1 MSQMISVASGF
12 QYSVNI
18 GFDLNNDDKIK
29 NFIPTQ
35 PAMDLLE
42 DVLASTSPSSLDR
55 ARVLIGAYGKG
66 KSHIVLM
73 ILSMLM
79 RKDISL
85 FENMISKVTDN
96 PRLKQLISNYYESDN
111 KMLPIVV
118 TGSNTS
124 LTQAFLNALQRTL
137 TDNDLLDVMPETNYK
152 AAVSVIKRWR
162 NDFPETYKQFE
173 ELIDIPA
180 NEFEKQLDEYSITAY
195 EQFERL
201 YPQLTAGSVFN
212 PFLGFDVV
220 DLYEQVAKGIK
231 TKGYSG
237 VYVVYDEFS
246 KYLEANIQE
255 ASVSDTK
262 MLQDFAEKC
271 NRSGSLQM
279 HLMLICH
286 KEISNYIDKLPK
298 QKVDGWRGVSER
310 FKHVRMNNN
319 YAQTYEVISSVI
331 KIDSDR
337 WNEFVKKYSD
347 DFAGLVHRYSNHPI
361 FSDLEGSVNAAIYG
375 CYPLSPVATFV
386 LPRLSEKVA
395 QNERTLFTFLSAE
408 GKSTLSSFLSTY
420 DDDRF
425 CLISPDMIYDYFSP
439 LLKKETY
446 GSDIHNTYVLTENIL
461 QKLNEESLES
471 KLVKTIS
478 LIYILEQFECLEPT
492 REELIG
498 IFSSQYGVAEIDN
511 AIQALVE
518 KEFVVYLKRS
528 NNYLRLKQSSGV
540 DIKQRIADLVATQF
554 GKISVKES
562 LNKSNFDNYMY
573 PARYNDEREM
583 TRYFSFEFIEE
594 DEVVSDVDW
603 NLKSSTVNADGVI
616 YGILVHSEVAIDGVK
631 KALSKNSTG
640 NQCIFVIPKHYSEI
654 TQIVREYN
662 AAYTLREKAFE
673 DPVLFEEYDVV
684 VEDLVEI
691 IRAFISSYTHPESY
705 KSTYFH
711 KGEEVFVRRKAALTE
726 LMSSICDN
734 VFGVTPVINNEA
746 VNKDEITSIA
756 TNSRNKIV
764 SALLRNDLEPGLGL
778 SGSGQDVSIMR
789 STLTR
794 TGIWIEGDIPTI
806 NIHPEDN
813 CIANML
819 GVIEGF
825 IVSARKQKP
834 VKFSELY
841 KELIEP
847 QGNIGLRKGVIP
859 IYLSVVL
866 HEYKKQIVILDR
878 YGQVPINVDTI
889 VQINSDPEAFSLS
902 YLDWD
907 EEKEVYVNKL
917 AEVFADFVI
926 EAEKG
931 ANFYDYVSNAMK
943 RWFLILPKYSKELR
957 KLPNGTKID
966 KRYSSM
972 TKLFR
977 QNPSSYE
984 LIFSK
989 LPEAFGYADGFNPS
1003 VVENI
1008 SLAKNFYE
1016 NLILELKKYLVCSL
1030 KELFVL
1036 PNLSASIHQMSL
1048 ASVITEWC
1056 ESLDQK
1062 VFEHLFSD
1070 GSNRFLQL
1078 CKNIT
1083 NDEDAFISRLAKIAT
1098 DLRIEDWDCYTID
1111 RFLENIKRYKST
1123 AESFV
1128 GKSNVESSSGTASY
1142 QVSYTDENGEVVT
1155 KRFDSVEFSGRG
1167 KLLLNQINASLD
1179 AMGHAISEQEKRQI
1193 LMEVLKKLC

>member
-35 PAMDLLE
+35 PAMNLLE
-42 DVLASTSPSSLDR
+42 DVLASTSPSSSDR

-85 FENMISKVTDN
+85 FENIISKVTDN

-152 AAVSVIKRWR
+152 AAMSVIKRWR

-201 YPQLTAGSVFN
+201 YPQLTAGSIFN

-337 WNEFVKKYSD
+337 WNEFVKKHSD
-347 DFAGLVHRYSNHPI
+347 DFAGLVHTYSNHPI

-420 DDDRF
+420 GDDRF

-439 LLKKETY
+439 LLKKEAY
-446 GSDIHNTYVLTENIL
+446 ESNIHNTYVLTENIL

-498 IFSSQYGVAEIDN
+498 IFSSQYGVVEIDN
-511 AIQALVE
+511 AIQILVE

-540 DIKQRIADLVATQF
+540 DIKQRIADLVANQF

-616 YGILVHSEVAIDGVK
+616 YGILVHSEAAIDGVK

-640 NQCIFVIPKHYSEI
+640 NQCIFVVPKHYSEI

-684 VEDLVEI
+684 VEDFLLNYI
-691 IRAFISSYTHPESY
+691 CLFNYLFISSQMSAKP
-705 KSTYFH
+705 YF
-711 KGEEVFVRRKAALTE
+711 
-726 LMSSICDN
+726 I
-734 VFGVTPVINNEA
+734 
-746 VNKDEITSIA
+746 
-756 TNSRNKIV
+756 
-764 SALLRNDLEPGLGL
+764 
-778 SGSGQDVSIMR
+778 GS
-789 STLTR
+789 
-794 TGIWIEGDIPTI
+794 TGI
-806 NIHPEDN
+806 
-813 CIANML
+813 
-819 GVIEGF
+819 
-825 IVSARKQKP
+825 
-834 VKFSELY
+834 
-841 KELIEP
+841 
-847 QGNIGLRKGVIP
+847 
-859 IYLSVVL
+859 
-866 HEYKKQIVILDR
+866 
-878 YGQVPINVDTI
+878 
-889 VQINSDPEAFSLS
+889 
-902 YLDWD
+902 
-907 EEKEVYVNKL
+907 
-917 AEVFADFVI
+917 
-926 EAEKG
+926 
-931 ANFYDYVSNAMK
+931 
-943 RWFLILPKYSKELR
+943 
-957 KLPNGTKID
+957 
-966 KRYSSM
+966 
-972 TKLFR
+972 
-977 QNPSSYE
+977 
-984 LIFSK
+984 
-989 LPEAFGYADGFNPS
+989 
-1003 VVENI
+1003 
-1008 SLAKNFYE
+1008 
-1016 NLILELKKYLVCSL
+1016 
-1030 KELFVL
+1030 
-1036 PNLSASIHQMSL
+1036 
-1048 ASVITEWC
+1048 
-1056 ESLDQK
+1056 
-1062 VFEHLFSD
+1062 
-1070 GSNRFLQL
+1070 
-1078 CKNIT
+1078 
-1083 NDEDAFISRLAKIAT
+1083 
-1098 DLRIEDWDCYTID
+1098 
-1111 RFLENIKRYKST
+1111 
-1123 AESFV
+1123 
-1128 GKSNVESSSGTASY
+1128 
-1142 QVSYTDENGEVVT
+1142 
-1155 KRFDSVEFSGRG
+1155 
-1167 KLLLNQINASLD
+1167 LLLW
-1179 AMGHAISEQEKRQI
+1179 
-1193 LMEVLKKLC
+1193 